1 MSTEAESALE
11 IRGVLLPLN
20 KAQLLL
26 PNAAVS
32 EVVPY
37 QDLTPASDVPEWF
50 LGFQAWRFQE
60 IPVVSFEDLVEAP
73 SVAPGP
79 RSRVAICNTLGGNQR
94 CQFIGI
100 LLASIPRLVRVTE
113 EIIAPQSNLQE
124 LGSVIQREVVI
135 NGEDAW
141 IPDMSAVEW
150 VVQEALS

>member
-1 MSTEAESALE
+1 MSTEAEADLE

-20 KAQLLL
+20 EAQLLL

-37 QDLTPASDVPEWF
+37 QELTPVSDMPEWF

-60 IPVVSFEDLVEAP
+60 IPVVSFEDLVETP
-73 SVAPGP
+73 SMAPGP
-79 RSRVAICNTLGGNQR
+79 RSRVAICNTLGGNPR

-100 LLASIPRLVRVTE
+100 LLASMPRLVRVTQK
-113 EIIAPQSNLQE
+113 IIAPQSNLHD
-124 LGSVIQREVVI
+124 LGSAVQREVVI
-135 NGEDAW
+135 NGEEAW
-141 IPDMSAVEW
+141 IPDMNAVEW